1 MRAWV
6 SILGSRS
13 SRNWAC
19 RSTVAL
25 AKSPVA
31 AIMGTTSEKRPPPRG
46 GGRVTSST
54 APAPCRG
61 MDRIGRQH
69 LGRQAVPES
78 RRPRWALHGLPARS
92 WRADRIPTLIMTQKG
107 RLFRYGRRAHGGT
120 AWLTNEVFAVSLA
133 EPSPAPFDLRDFAR
147 PR

>member
-54 APAPCRG
+54 APAPRRG
-61 MDRIGRQH
+61 MDRIGQQH
-69 LGRQAVPES
+69 LGRHRKLS
-78 RRPRWALHGLPARS
+78 RKAADPAGPFTGYQRGLGEL
-92 WRADRIPTLIMTQKG
+92 TG
-107 RLFRYGRRAHGGT
+107 FRH
-120 AWLTNEVFAVSLA
+120 LL
-133 EPSPAPFDLRDFAR
+133 
-147 PR
+147 